1 MPHKCNALHFSLE
14 INRVYFS
21 KSVRRPE
28 VLRCTVLS
36 RASTSK
42 TFRLGVLDL
51 GTASQPQYEACC

>member
-14 INRVYFS
+14 INRVYFP

-28 VLRCTVLS
+28 VLKCTVLS
-36 RASTSK
+36 RASQV

-51 GTASQPQYEACC
+51 GNCFTTTI